1 MKLYTS
7 NPFVSNAPFLYPLQT
22 SENPKERVNW
32 EQLGLKISAVS
43 SQHPVNKKR
52 LDDKAIVAFYES
64 FLVSK
69 TNMNLLIYSK
79 KKYLGSIFV
88 IFEIHEGYMRKIY
101 DTIYGLYLQKKQ

>member
-43 SQHPVNKKR
+43 SQHPVDKKR
-52 LDDKAIVAFYES
+52 LHDTATVASTSPFS
-64 FLVSK
+64 FQK
-69 TNMNLLIYSK
+69 PMW
-79 KKYLGSIFV
+79 IFLFTV
-88 IFEIHEGYMRKIY
+88 RKN
-101 DTIYGLYLQKKQ
+101 T